1 MSSVATVESSTN
13 TSDEVNVEQTLLSIP
28 INTENDA
35 LTVLVGFINIA
46 QRRGCFNLP
55 ESSKI
60 WDCIQKFQR
69 K

>member
-1 MSSVATVESSTN
+1 MSSVTTAESSTN
-13 TSDEVNVEQTLLSIP
+13 TSDEVNMEQMLLNIP
-28 INTENDA
+28 INTENEA
-35 LTVLVGFINIA
+35 LTVLVGFINLA